1 MKAEVPDKIYVH
13 KSQYWGLMAN
23 EHNITKDDIEYTRT
37 DAFIEKAEE
46 FIYIALNDG
55 IMGTANIEDFMRLF
69 KKYMEG
75 EQKMNGIIKEGEH
88 CDAQTYYFMCKFR
101 KGNGADTICPYI
113 KNGINYQNDCPHNQ
127 LKH

>member
-75 EQKMNGIIKEGEH
+75 E
-88 CDAQTYYFMCKFR
+88 
-101 KGNGADTICPYI
+101 
-113 KNGINYQNDCPHNQ
+113 
-127 LKH
+127 